1 MSKSTPEKSSEYLL
15 TEVTSRLQLLESG
28 RPSRLDAMAVS
39 SISKLPF
46 KALLYREALI
56 WRITELGRS
65 AVASFEKNKLASA
78 ILLTRA
84 TVETSAALRYLWTK
98 LDAAVKSGAVGDL
111 DEYLMKLSMGSRTD
125 LDIMPQAISVLTFVD
140 RVEKDVAGF
149 RQQYDH
155 LSEFAH
161 PNWAGTTLLYSKS
174 DSMTLSTEFGA
185 NIRASDSTKQIGIS
199 NLSVALAM
207 FETSYNLISDL
218 MSAFV
223 ALCEHRLT
231 SGGSAGTTP

>member
-149 RQQYDH
+149 RQQ
-155 LSEFAH
+155 
-161 PNWAGTTLLYSKS
+161 
-174 DSMTLSTEFGA
+174 
-185 NIRASDSTKQIGIS
+185 
-199 NLSVALAM
+199 
-207 FETSYNLISDL
+207 
-218 MSAFV
+218 
-223 ALCEHRLT
+223 
-231 SGGSAGTTP
+231 